1 MKRQATVPTDH
12 AARRQERLNRKRT
25 VFKQLAR
32 EVVQGNT
39 RWNIDDAAE
48 LETRSVDTGVHP
60 SVAAMQFVRD
70 ALSDYDIPSV
80 KLRYTGMK
88 RMGTGRLG
96 DTSFQDGVIT
106 VQAELASLSGI
117 KQFIDVPVIVRAGKM
132 VYPEVMLH
140 NGSPRV
146 MAQSTFDDLIEQ
158 VNIYEL
164 EPERK
169 NMFVPPSDSGGSGRM
184 RIRTQ
189 ESWLRS
195 AAQLGASDTPSHLD
209 PAERDRSGHLKPGQT
224 VTVANELHVVNR
236 GGGKLHVPAGSK
248 GTIIRD
254 MFGDDS
260 CYYVELN
267 EFGKAPICRKD
278 LK

>member
-1 MKRQATVPTDH
+1 MKRQVATDH
-12 AARRQERLNRKRT
+12 EAQRQARLERKRT

-32 EVVQGNT
+32 EVVQGNA
-39 RWNIDDAAE
+39 RWNMDDASE
-48 LETRSVDTGVHP
+48 LETRSVDSGVHP

-80 KLRYTGMK
+80 KLRYSGMK
-88 RMGTGRLG
+88 RMGTGQLG
-96 DTSFQDGVIT
+96 DTGFQDGVIT
-106 VQAELASLSGI
+106 VQAELASLSGV
-117 KQFIDVPVIVRAGKM
+117 KQYVDVPIIVRAGKM

-158 VNIYEL
+158 ASIYEL

-169 NMFVPPSDSGGSGRM
+169 NMFVPPSDGPAGVGRM
-184 RIRTQ
+184 RVRTQ
-189 ESWLRS
+189 ESWLR
-195 AAQLGASDTPSHLD
+195 AAQLGTSEAPSHLD
-209 PAERDRSGHLKPGQT
+209 PAERDRSAHLQPGAVVRT
-224 VTVANELHVVNR
+224 ANELHVVNR
-236 GGGKLHVPAGSK
+236 GGGKTHVPAGSK

-254 MFGDDS
+254 MFGDDY
-260 CYYVELN
+260 CYYVEL
-267 EFGKAPICRKD
+267 EKFGKAPICRKD